1 MPMTPREEPGTT
13 VQKAEELA
21 AAGPKTGRKKTLS
34 QKLLRSMSSR
44 QQPETRKVR
53 VGGYDPTHSK
63 DNVVTTSKFSWWNF
77 LPLALMAEFRRM
89 ANLYFLCVAILMLL
103 AEETGWYNTPY
114 PSVWTVGVLAFLI
127 SISVLNAGL
136 TDLKRHRADAKMNAT
151 PVTVVSR
158 DHATKLRHIRPGD
171 VVVVHRGETAPVDFV
186 VLAGAGEAA
195 TCYIDTAA
203 IDGETSLKLRRAAP
217 LTRPWQDPKGE
228 TDDSEAING
237 STSFQGEVECDLPNE
252 HVNAFTGSITP
263 DGESVK
269 ALGKEHVILR
279 GSEVH
284 SLWVVGVCVYAG
296 FETKLAKN
304 MREAPIKFSQLDRIA
319 NSAVIVILC
328 FQFALSLASAVGM
341 SGFEKANDKD
351 LWYTGLKSSI
361 SHSGVDAKWAD
372 LEPRDR
378 QDLGFGFLTFV
389 IMRVYQRLTLSPRRR
404 RGGGRTVSRGAV
416 DASATRRYC
425 FFVPMSLYV
434 TFDLASVRVEI
445 RCHGAPRI
453 IARDLRTPHA
463 IGQTQSLTRNT
474 RRPRSPR

>member
-1 MPMTPREEPGTT
+1 
-13 VQKAEELA
+13 
-21 AAGPKTGRKKTLS
+21 
-34 QKLLRSMSSR
+34 
-44 QQPETRKVR
+44 
-53 VGGYDPTHSK
+53 
-63 DNVVTTSKFSWWNF
+63 
-77 LPLALMAEFRRM
+77 MAEFRRM

-328 FQFALSLASAVGM
+328 FQFALSLASAIGM

-361 SHSGVDAKWAD
+361 SHSGVDSKWAD

-389 IMRVYQRLTLSPRRR
+389 IMCVYRRLTPSPRRR
-404 RGGGRTVSRGAV
+404 RGGGRTVSRDAV

-434 TFDLASVRVEI
+434 TFDLVRHPCLRDGSRSSPVDFRAGQDLPDEVH
-445 RCHGAPRI
+445 RLGRGDGPPRGRGAGPR
-453 IARDLRTPHA
+453 
-463 IGQTQSLTRNT
+463 QS
-474 RRPRSPR
+474 

>member
-1 MPMTPREEPGTT
+1 MAEGAEMVPMTPREEPGTT
-13 VQKAEELA
+13 VAKAQEMA
-21 AAGPKTGRKKTLS
+21 KAGPKTGRKKTLS
-34 QKLLRSMSSR
+34 QKLLRQMSSR
-44 QQPETRKVR
+44 QGPETRKVR
-53 VGGYDPTHSK
+53 VGGYDPSHSK
-63 DNVVTTSKFSWWNF
+63 DNVVTTSKFTWWNF

-103 AEETGWYNTPY
+103 AEETGLFNTPY

-217 LTRPWQDPKGE
+217 LTQPWQDPKGG
-228 TDDSEAING
+228 TDDSQAIEG
-237 STSFQGEVECDLPNE
+237 ATSFKGEVECDLPNE

-279 GSEVH
+279 GSQVH

-328 FQFALSLASAVGM
+328 FQFALSLASAIGM

-351 LWYTGLKSSI
+351 LWYTGLKQSI
-361 SHSGVDAKWAD
+361 AHSKVNEKWAD
-372 LEPRDR
+372 LEPRDP

-389 IMRVYQRLTLSPRRR
+389 IM
-404 RGGGRTVSRGAV
+404 
-416 DASATRRYC
+416 YC

-434 TFDLASVRVEI
+434 TFDLASIRVQLY
-445 RCHGAPRI
+445 GAPLDGVEPSRHRRDGVLMTAS
-453 IARDLRTPHA
+453 ARWR
-463 IGQTQSLTRNT
+463 GGW
-474 RRPRSPR
+474 RRLLAMIRGMIT